1 MRVDFWSEYKP
12 FDRQPGCIADARLQA
27 YAVRIGPKCPVMIT
41 PRPRWPC
48 SRGLSCL
55 LLLVLA
61 LGAGAV
67 SAQAPADPLGDRGRW
82 ADMQRQFY
90 RGGEVTFDARV
101 RVEAPPTA
109 EDAMNVPVAVDAR
122 ALAGEAIDR
131 IVVVADYNPILK
143 VLEFEPTGVAPYL
156 AFRIKVQQSTP
167 VRAGVRL
174 RDGRWLVGS
183 AMVDSQG
190 GGCTAPSSGRSLAG
204 WERTLNTVS
213 ARRFSSPAGERLRFS
228 VMHPMDTG
236 LANGIPAF
244 FLDELNVRDAEGRT
258 LARIWPSEPVS
269 ENPVFTLELA
279 GVQRVTRID
288 GRDNNGNRVLGLLP

>member
-1 MRVDFWSEYKP
+1 MRGREPMLWAIPPCDPAMSRCP
-12 FDRQPGCIADARLQA
+12 PTRL
-27 YAVRIGPKCPVMIT
+27 RLRRSSG
-41 PRPRWPC
+41 
-48 SRGLSCL
+48 
-55 LLLVLA
+55 LLLVATLV
-61 LGAGAV
+61 AGTAV
-67 SAQAPADPLGDRGRW
+67 AQTPVDPLADRGRW

-90 RGGEVTFDARV
+90 RGGEVSFDPRV
-101 RVEAPPTA
+101 RVEVPPTA

-143 VLEFEPTGVAPYL
+143 VLEFEPTAVAPYL

-183 AMVDSQG
+183 AIVNSQG
-190 GGCTAPSSGRSLAG
+190 GGCTAPSTGRGVAG

-228 VMHPMDTG
+228 VLHPMDTG
-236 LANGIPAF
+236 L
-244 FLDELNVRDAEGRT
+244 LHR
-258 LARIWPSEPVS
+258 
-269 ENPVFTLELA
+269 
-279 GVQRVTRID
+279 
-288 GRDNNGNRVLGLLP
+288 

>member
-1 MRVDFWSEYKP
+1 MNTH
-12 FDRQPGCIADARLQA
+12 QP
-27 YAVRIGPKCPVMIT
+27 PK
-41 PRPRWPC
+41 R
-48 SRGLSCL
+48 L
-55 LLLVLA
+55 LLTLLAVL
-61 LGAGAV
+61 LPSV
-67 SAQAPADPLGDRGRW
+67 TLAQTPADPLGDRGRW

-90 RGGEVTFDARV
+90 QGGAVVFDPRV
-101 RVEAPPTA
+101 RVEVPPTA

-122 ALAGEAIDR
+122 ALAGEAIER

-183 AMVDSQG
+183 AIVNSQG
-190 GGCTAPSSGRSLAG
+190 GGCTAPSTGRGVAG

-213 ARRFSSPAGERLRFS
+213 ARQFTSAAGDRLRFS
-228 VMHPMDTG
+228 VLHPMDTG

-244 FLDELNVRDAEGRT
+244 FIDELNIRDAEGRT
-258 LARIWPSEPVS
+258 IARIWPAEPVS

-279 GVQRVTRID
+279 GVQRAMQID
-288 GRDNNGNRVLGLLP
+288 GRDNNGNKVLGSLR